1 MADYPKR
8 DPFFAHRFVRLL
20 QKSCAAMEIGPNAC
34 LLLCYIAHTEDA
46 VRYSGPVKFWNEQ
59 LMTTMG
65 FKSPKQLN
73 DCREKAV
80 GAGWLVYERSGHR
93 QVGKYWVA
101 IPAEFE
107 GLDDSVIEP
116 IHSEYGTNS
125 GMNSGMNRER
135 IAERIGDG
143 SRNESRNESVTESG
157 KPSIPVPDPNP
168 KPNMFDSFWTTYPRR
183 IAKVAAVKAW
193 QKAIET
199 TDPELIIDAA
209 AKYAT
214 SVNGKERQYIK
225 HPATWLNGGCWD
237 DEPESA
243 PEPEIVPGS
252 LEWKRRSVAYM
263 DDIWELF
270 RMEQRGEITLAEYNQ
285 RAEALVYGEP
295 PQ

>member
-73 DCREKAV
+73 DCRKRAV
-80 GAGWLVYERSGHR
+80 EAGWLVYERSGHR

-125 GMNSGMNRER
+125 GMNGER

-157 KPSIPVPDPNP
+157 KPSNPVPKPNP
-168 KPNMFDSFWTTYPRR
+168 KPNMFDSFWSTYPRR
-183 IAKVAAVKAW
+183 IAKANAVKAW
-193 QKAIET
+193 QKAIKA
-199 TDPELIIDAA
+199 TDPLAIIDAA
-209 AKYAT
+209 ARYAA
-214 SVNGKERQYIK
+214 SVGGKDKQFVK

-237 DEPESA
+237 DETEEP
-243 PEPEIVPGS
+243 PQPEILPGS
-252 LEWKRRSVAYM
+252 DAWKRRSIAYYDEIKVLWQM
-263 DDIWELF
+263 VES
-270 RMEQRGEITLAEYNQ
+270 GEITDTEYNQ
-285 RAEALVYGEP
+285 RALAAAYGEP
-295 PQ
+295 ANV